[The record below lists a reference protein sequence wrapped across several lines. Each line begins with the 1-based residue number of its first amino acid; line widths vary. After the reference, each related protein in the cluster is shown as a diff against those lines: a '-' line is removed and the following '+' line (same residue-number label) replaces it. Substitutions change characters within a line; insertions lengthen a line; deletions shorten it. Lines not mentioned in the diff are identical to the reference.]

1 MPLPY
6 FASPDG
12 VMRAA
17 QRLETLVEIM
27 REHRLGFVAIRHAVQ
42 LYVRWVKAYDRQ
54 NLDPEDDDDDW
65 AVDWEHPMEV
75 NDLGTLLALALG
87 EMGIARRKRDEPPG
101 LNRIL
106 EDCLR
111 RLYVLLYDIIYWDFG
126 GAVGQ
131 LAPATPGA
139 LLEKPKDDEWVLREL
154 PDAANTGDS
163 TDKPP
168 DQSKDKPSDEATDES
183 TKKSIDKS
191 AKGSINE
198 STDESSDKSSNESSK
213 ADPKEGNASEVIDPK
228 FYAAAKSLQH
238 LCEQEFHDLS
248 KEYYVHP
255 TVKKLLEFH
264 WNMRSC
270 KGKKKADPRFPYAA
284 EQRFM
289 TVDGV
294 SEFIDPEFL
303 PAPPPPEPLSKM
315 EFLDLVNERTTKPQN
330 TTTVGPSKTAE
341 SAKPAGVPNAPG
353 PLQRPRKPLPTGTPT
368 TAGPSKTAESPK
380 KPAESASPSKVFRFT
395 GILQRPKPSQ
405 NTGSSGPTRFLATPQ
420 SHTIA
425 ESSKTAESRKPENAW
440 QTPEYLRSLDDLW
453 RPARVATVRRT
464 SQPAGVSQNTPAE
477 SPKSTGLLEPAEIIP
492 SSNIQQPAESPKTA
506 AGSSESTEVSR
517 AIGIPSPPEVEKPAE
532 SPRSAQLL
540 EPAEIFLPL
549 DISPTP
555 RAKSRSP
562 SLTQTPTRLGRREEV
577 GGSPESS
584 ESKMLIDE
592 EEAESQLAETP
603 SSSSANASR
612 KAKKRSPPSLERP
625 SQVKRRREVSDPP
638 DSPEFEKRETEGEG
652 EVSNDDEKDD
662 EKPLAESSSSSSSAM
677 TYGKKSEWKGKGK
690 E

>member
-1 MPLPY
+1 MPAPH
-6 FASPDG
+6 FASPDR

-17 QRLETLVEIM
+17 HRMETLVEIM
-27 REHRLGFVAIRHAVQ
+27 REHRLEFVAILHAAH

-54 NLDPEDDDDDW
+54 DLDPEDDDEDW
-65 AVDWEHPMEV
+65 AVDWEHPNAEKDV
-75 NDLGTLLALALG
+75 GILLALALG

-101 LNRIL
+101 LDRIL

-126 GAVGQ
+126 GVVGL

-139 LLEKPKDDEWVLREL
+139 LLKKPKDDEWVLREL
-154 PDAANTGDS
+154 PDAADTGDS

-168 DQSKDKPSDEATDES
+168 DQSNDKPSDEATNKSTKES
-183 TKKSIDKS
+183 TDKP
-191 AKGSINE
+191 AKDSSNK
-198 STDESSDKSSNESSK
+198 STDESSDESSNESSK
-213 ADPKEGNASEVIDPK
+213 ADPKENNAPEVLDPK

-238 LCEQEFHDLS
+238 LCEQEFYDLS

-264 WNMRSC
+264 WNMRSR

-303 PAPPPPEPLSKM
+303 PAPPPPEPLSKL
-315 EFLDLVNERTTKPQN
+315 EFLDLVNERTTKPQT

-341 SAKPAGVPNAPG
+341 SAKPAGVANAPG
-353 PLQRPRKPLPTGTPT
+353 PVQRPRTPLPTGTPT

-380 KPAESASPSKVFRFT
+380 KPAESASLSKVFRFT
-395 GILQRPKPSQ
+395 GVSPGSKPSQ
-405 NTGSSGPTRFLATPQ
+405 NTGFLGPTRFLATPK

-425 ESSKTAESRKPENAW
+425 ESSKTAESRKPANAW

-453 RPARVATVRRT
+453 RPARVATVPRT
-464 SQPAGVSQNTPAE
+464 SQPAGTSQNTPAE

-492 SSNIQQPAESPKTA
+492 SSNNQQPGESPKTA
-506 AGSSESTEVSR
+506 AESSEPTGVSR

-540 EPAEIFLPL
+540 EPAEIFSPL

-577 GGSPESS
+577 GGTPESP

-592 EEAESQLAETP
+592 EEAEGQLAETP
-603 SSSSANASR
+603 SSSSANASIQ
-612 KAKKRSPPSLERP
+612 AKKRSPPSVERP
-625 SQVKRRREVSDPP
+625 TQVKRRREVSAPSE
-638 DSPEFEKRETEGEG
+638 SPAFEKRESEEEG
-652 EVSNDDEKDD
+652 EVSNDDDEKDD
-662 EKPLAESSSSSSSAM
+662 
-677 TYGKKSEWKGKGK
+677 
-690 E
+690 